1 MNKCKQQNPE
11 EQQLNGQFQEAT
23 ATYQNCPSQEHLSA
37 LNVLKE
43 KLEHLYEKKVEG
55 IIIKLRAR
63 WHEHG
68 ARNLKY
74 FLNLEKR
81 NHVRKHNY

>member
-11 EQQLNGQFQEAT
+11 EQPLNGQFQEAT
-23 ATYQNCPSQEHLSA
+23 ATYHLSA

-43 KLEHLYEKKVEG
+43 KLEHLYAKKVEG
-55 IIIKLRAR
+55 IIIKSRAR

>member
-43 KLEHLYEKKVEG
+43 KLEHLYEKKG
-55 IIIKLRAR
+55 GR
-63 WHEHG
+63 H
-68 ARNLKY
+68 
-74 FLNLEKR
+74 
-81 NHVRKHNY
+81 NHKIACTVA